1 MIRYESKN
9 VKLGQAFRIGAA
21 KEEAQKAQA
30 QVEAEQ
36 IIEDGKKRAQEII
49 NAAQKEKE
57 QILNE
62 ASTQAQKILDD
73 ANEKVE
79 EAVKEGIEEGRKE
92 GFEQITNEMQDKVLM
107 IDDFAKVTFDLKK
120 KIIKSAHTNIIQL
133 IMEIS
138 KKLALDEVEDE
149 KILEKLVLNGIAQ
162 LPEKEAVTIMIN
174 PKLAAKIYAISEGL
188 KEKVQQLNNIRI
200 IEDPSVSPDGP
211 IVEGV
216 SARVDARVLTQIE
229 VFESRLKEYLYS
241 MPEDTL
247 VEMSEQDS
255 GVKKPDA
262 DI

>member
-1 MIRYESKN
+1 MGGK
-9 VKLGQAFRIGAA
+9 

-30 QVEAEQ
+30 QEEAEQ
-36 IIEDGKKRAQEII
+36 IVEEGKKRAQEII
-49 NAAQKEKE
+49 NAAQSDKE

-62 ASTQAQKILDD
+62 ASAQAQKILDE
-73 ANEKVE
+73 ANKKVE
-79 EAVKEGIEEGRKE
+79 EAVQEGIEEGRKE

-107 IDDFAKVTFDLKK
+107 INDFAKVTFDLKK

-138 KKLALDEVEDE
+138 KKLALDKVEDE

-162 LPEKEAVTIMIN
+162 LPEKESVTIMIN
-174 PKLAAKIYAISEGL
+174 PKLATKIYAISEGL
-188 KEKVQQLNNIRI
+188 KEKVQQLNSIRI
-200 IEDPSVSPDGP
+200 VEDPSVSPDGP

-241 MPEDTL
+241 MPEDEL
-247 VEMSEQDS
+247 VKMSEDNS
-255 GVKKPDA
+255 GAEQPDA